1 MEENEREDGEKLRRS
16 STSDGASLEFDKAK
30 HPCAGCWHWRGDF
43 YKTCN
48 YIFDMGRKR
57 PCEPGKECTERS
69 DITEAGIFHPWRE
82 ID

>member
-1 MEENEREDGEKLRRS
+1 MAREADAANTDSDRWQSHGNGSGSGSEEG
-16 STSDGASLEFDKAK
+16 K

-57 PCEPGKECTERS
+57 PCEPGKACTERL
-69 DITEAGIFHPWRE
+69 GIMETGPFRPWR
-82 ID
+82 

>member
-1 MEENEREDGEKLRRS
+1 MEDKYRKKHREMPWKN
-16 STSDGASLEFDKAK
+16 
-30 HPCAGCWHWRGDF
+30 PCTGCWHWRGDF